1 MKKKNVA
8 TIMASTMAM
17 ASVMPVFA
25 AEETVNTITIDV
37 RTANGEKM
45 SVENGNVV
53 KTKIEGDSVIL
64 AKHAMDTKVAEI
76 EKMSKETYEAIE
88 DGKVVVKNKYDVK
101 IDEEASVYK
110 YSVDS
115 EGNFV
120 DNKVVVVVK
129 NNQTEEVT
137 NYEFVGIKEYDLDHG
152 FGQELPVKNVTINL
166 ANKNH
171 YAKMT
176 KVQYELEKDADKLIV
191 NKEKETHESGMG
203 YDLKLVVTLNDGT
216 TIANIT
222 IKNVQALNKDE
233 YVSLPVNGDITGH
246 WAEKTVLTAMFD
258 KWVDASTSFR
268 PEDSIT
274 RAEFVK
280 IVNRAFGI
288 DLTIVDKSM
297 NTEFADVKAEN
308 WYYADVK
315 AAARAGYINGYEDG
329 TFRPDQP
336 ITRQEAAK
344 IIAKLRNGA
353 DVEIVEADVNGND
366 VEKDTKTKFNDD
378 ADIAVWADESVE
390 YLTNEGIIKGY
401 DGNVFK
407 PQNNIK
413 RAEAVEMMAR
423 AVKNIIN

>member
-25 AEETVNTITIDV
+25 AEETVTTITIDV

-45 SVENGNVV
+45 SVENGAVV

-64 AKHAMDTKVAEI
+64 AKHAMDTKIAEI

-152 FGQELPVKNVTINL
+152 FGQELEVKNVTMNL

-176 KVQYELEKDADKLIV
+176 KVQYELEKNADKLIV
-191 NKEKETHESGMG
+191 KKEKETHESGMG

-288 DLTIVDKSM
+288 DTSAVDSSLT
-297 NTEFADVKAEN
+297 TEFEDVECGQ

-315 AAARAGYINGYEDG
+315 AAALAGYINGYEDG
-329 TFRPDQP
+329 TFRPNQP
-336 ITRQEAAK
+336 ITRQEAAR
-344 IIAKLRNGA
+344 IIAKLHNGA

-366 VEKDTKTKFNDD
+366 VEKDTKTKFKDD
-378 ADIAVWADESVE
+378 LDIAVWADESVE
-390 YLTNEGIIKGY
+390 YLTDNNIIKGY
-401 DGNVFK
+401 DGNVFM

-423 AVKNIIN
+423 AVK

>member
-45 SVENGNVV
+45 SVENGAVV

-152 FGQELPVKNVTINL
+152 FGQELEVKNVTMNL

-176 KVQYELEKDADKLIV
+176 KVQYELEKNADKLIV
-191 NKEKETHESGMG
+191 KKEKETHESGMG

-246 WAEKTVLTAMFD
+246 WAEETVLTAMFD

-288 DLTIVDKSM
+288 DTSAVDSSLT
-297 NTEFADVKAEN
+297 TEFEDVECGQ

-315 AAARAGYINGYEDG
+315 AAALAGYINGYEDG
-329 TFRPDQP
+329 TFRPNQP
-336 ITRQEAAK
+336 ITRQEAAR
-344 IIAKLRNGA
+344 IIAKLHNGA

-366 VEKDTKTKFNDD
+366 VEKDTKTKFKDD
-378 ADIAVWADESVE
+378 LDIAVWADESVE
-390 YLTNEGIIKGY
+390 YLTDNNIIKGY
-401 DGNVFK
+401 DGNVFM

-423 AVKNIIN
+423 AVKNN

>member
-25 AEETVNTITIDV
+25 AEETVTTITIDV

-64 AKHAMDTKVAEI
+64 AKHAMDTKIAEI

-115 EGNFV
+115 QGNFV

-152 FGQELPVKNVTINL
+152 FGQELKVKNVTMNL

-176 KVQYELEKDADKLIV
+176 KVQYELEKNADKLIV
-191 NKEKETHESGMG
+191 KKEKETHESGMG

-246 WAEKTVLTAMFD
+246 WAEETVLTAMFD

-288 DLTIVDKSM
+288 DTSAVDASLT
-297 NTEFADVKAEN
+297 TEFEDVECGQ

-315 AAARAGYINGYEDG
+315 AAALAGYINGYEDG

-344 IIAKLRNGA
+344 IIAKLHNGA
-353 DVEIVEADVNGND
+353 DVEEVAEDINGVEVQL
-366 VEKDTKTKFNDD
+366 DTKTKFKDD
-378 ADIAVWADESVE
+378 LDIAVWADESVE
-390 YLTNEGIIKGY
+390 YLTDENIIKGY
-401 DGNVFK
+401 DGNLFM

-423 AVKNIIN
+423 AVKNN

>member
-25 AEETVNTITIDV
+25 AEETVTTITIDV

-45 SVENGNVV
+45 SVENGAVV

-64 AKHAMDTKVAEI
+64 AKHAMDTKIAEI

-152 FGQELPVKNVTINL
+152 FGQELEVKNVTMNL

-176 KVQYELEKDADKLIV
+176 KVQYELEKNADKLIV
-191 NKEKETHESGMG
+191 KKEKETHESGMG

-246 WAEKTVLTAMFD
+246 WAEETVLTAMFD

-288 DLTIVDKSM
+288 DTSAVDSSLT
-297 NTEFADVKAEN
+297 TEFEDVECGQ

-315 AAARAGYINGYEDG
+315 AAALAGYINGYEDG
-329 TFRPDQP
+329 TFRPNQP
-336 ITRQEAAK
+336 ITRQEAAR
-344 IIAKLRNGA
+344 IIAKLHNGA

-366 VEKDTKTKFNDD
+366 VEKDTKTKFKDD
-378 ADIAVWADESVE
+378 LDIAVWADESVE
-390 YLTNEGIIKGY
+390 YLTDNNIIKGY
-401 DGNVFK
+401 DGNVFM

-423 AVKNIIN
+423 AVK